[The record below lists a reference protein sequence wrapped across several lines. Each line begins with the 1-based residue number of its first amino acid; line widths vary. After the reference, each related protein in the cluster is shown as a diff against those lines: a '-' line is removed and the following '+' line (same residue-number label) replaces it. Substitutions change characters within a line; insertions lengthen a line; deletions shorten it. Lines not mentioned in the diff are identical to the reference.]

1 MAQPATERTR
11 AKKSGLSSTQH
22 YLDIQE
28 IRDDV
33 AVMKDGTLR
42 AVLLVS
48 SINFDLKSEDEQVA
62 IIQSYTQFLNA
73 LDFPLQIVIQSR
85 KFGID
90 EYLERLK
97 SIEKTQTN
105 DLLRLQTAEYRQYI
119 TELVELADLMSK
131 RFYVVVPY
139 SPQEKKRRNVIVRVR
154 DLFAPT
160 QILKLKQEQF
170 QSYKSELFKRVDYVI
185 EGLAGVGGLKSIVL
199 DTQGLIE
206 LFYTTYN
213 PQTSGQQPLAEVQQI
228 NVSSPYGQN

>member
-1 MAQPATERTR
+1 MARVAAERPIP
-11 AKKSGLSSTQH
+11 KSGASSTQR
-22 YLDIQE
+22 YLDIHE

-33 AVMKDGTLR
+33 VVMKDGTLR

-48 SINFDLKSEDEQVA
+48 SINFDLKSEDEQIA

-85 KFGID
+85 KFDID

-97 SIEKTQTN
+97 TIEKKQTN

-119 TELVELADLMSK
+119 SELVELADLMSK

-139 SPQEKKRRNVIVRVR
+139 SPQQKKRRGFLRKMK
-154 DLFAPT
+154 DLVSPT
-160 QILKLKQEQF
+160 GVLRLKQEQF
-170 QSYKSELFKRVDYVI
+170 QAYKSELFKRVDFVI
-185 EGLAGVGGLKSIVL
+185 EGLGSVGGLKTVVL

-206 LFYTTYN
+206 LYYATYN
-213 PQTSGQQPLAEVQQI
+213 PQTSGQQPLAQTKELNI
-228 NVSSPYGQN
+228 T

>member
-1 MAQPATERTR
+1 MAKTA
-11 AKKSGLSSTQH
+11 AASTQH

-28 IRDDV
+28 IREDV
-33 AVMKDGTLR
+33 VVMKDGTIR

-48 SINFDLKSEDEQVA
+48 SINFDLKSEDEQIA

-85 KFGID
+85 KFDID

-97 SIEKTQTN
+97 TIEKQQTN

-119 TELVELADLMSK
+119 SELVELADLMSK

-139 SPQEKKRRNVIVRVR
+139 SPQEKKRRGFIRKIR
-154 DLFAPT
+154 DLVTPT
-160 QILKLKQEQF
+160 GILHLKQEQF
-170 QSYKSELFKRVDYVI
+170 QEYKNELFKRVDFVI
-185 EGLAGVGGLKSIVL
+185 EGLAGVGGLKTVVL

-206 LFYTTYN
+206 LFYATYN
-213 PQTSGQQPLAEVQQI
+213 PQTSGQQPLAKMKELNI
-228 NVSSPYGQN
+228 T

>member
-1 MAQPATERTR
+1 MAIPATQRSKKR
-11 AKKSGLSSTQH
+11 AGASSTQR
-22 YLDIQE
+22 YLDIKE

-33 AVMKDGTLR
+33 VVMKDGTLR

-48 SINFDLKSEDEQVA
+48 SINFDLKSEDEQIA

-85 KFGID
+85 KFDID

-97 SIEKTQTN
+97 KIEKEQTN

-119 TELVELADLMSK
+119 SELVELADLMSK

-139 SPQEKKRRNVIVRVR
+139 SQQEKKRRNVITKIR
-154 DLFAPT
+154 DLFSPT
-160 QILKLKQEQF
+160 GIMHLKQEQF
-170 QSYKSELFKRVDYVI
+170 QSFKSELFKRVDFVI
-185 EGLAGVGGLKSIVL
+185 EGLGSVGGLKTVVL

-206 LFYTTYN
+206 LYYTTYN
-213 PQTSGQQPLAEVQQI
+213 PQTSGQQPLAQLKELNI
-228 NVSSPYGQN
+228 S